1 MICSFFKDR
10 DCFTLVRP
18 TEEEK
23 DLQKLNTLSD
33 EEMRPEFQNQMKLLR

>member
-10 DCFTLVRP
+10 DCFTMIRP

-23 DLQKLNTLSD
+23 DLQKLNGMND
-33 EEMRPEFQNQMKLLR
+33 ENLRPEFIT